1 MKKLFLVLTVA
12 LLTFGITACK
22 PGEDPEDPD
31 DPIVAAPVIEG
42 VEDVDITVGDEFDPM
57 DGVSATDEVDGDLTD
72 DIEVSGTVNV
82 DEVGEYTVTYSVTNS
97 GGKTTTES
105 RDVTVN
111 DLPLTLPTGFF
122 NYRFASSELRN
133 TFFAAAENYLLTTV
147 DGGIPVF
154 ANAGFNIYSGRL
166 QLPVDVHV
174 PVMGF
179 GTAFATMSADD
190 STVLMDDGQP
200 GNVGEYTYRGSLTD
214 NPTTFQQWLYDDSIS
229 ADVIT
234 WFLDAPYTYLFND
247 TMDGY
252 DLVPSMAADMPQ
264 PVDET
269 ITETGMTVSKTWQI
283 PIREGLEWTFHE
295 DVAYDT
301 SAWDNTIDANDFV
314 ATYKRALD
322 EGWFR
327 AISGGGDFFTQSNRI
342 LNAEAYYDGDAT
354 WEEVGIK
361 AVDDYTI
368 EFVFANDMSEWNVA
382 YWMGSFVMGPV
393 HLEMWD
399 ALDADGEAYGTTPE
413 NTAYNGAYQMTYY
426 QPDSIVRYAKNPNFH
441 SPDLYFY
448 THLDYRIIEDQEIR
462 WQEFLAG
469 KLEAASVP
477 TANYDA
483 VANDPRLKRVPGATT
498 FRIMINGLGNVEAQ
512 QEQFPGSTYTPEPI
526 LANQD
531 FKRAMYFAIDRQE
544 LAEGVMK
551 TSQTQQFLF
560 TSAYF
565 VDPASGVPFRNTEEA
580 DRVANGL
587 SPDTYGFNPDLAEAY
602 WTAAIDALVADGTY
616 SPGDTISM
624 ELRVFS
630 GSESQVLF
638 GEFIET
644 SFENIFNSEEH
655 DISVDI
661 TVVPTAFPDIYY
673 NFMMTGDFD
682 LSIGGISGST
692 LDAASFLDVFA
703 DDNRGGFTLNWGI
716 DTSTAEIEVE
726 YFNPYLGEEVRELW
740 SYNAITS
747 VLNGEKY
754 IAEGEEAVVPAAKDF
769 EHTPTTVTFTVDQF
783 NNSNFENFSYTLEYY
798 DPAAGYL
805 EVEGQVD
812 VPITSAQVTIEGL
825 NPAFDDY
832 PTTYLGDYQVTINF
846 DYATEEDK
854 TGSSVAPW
862 FMQPEIISESSEV
875 SVDATSA
882 VLAITVDESDYART
896 VTSVEVLDYA
906 DYSDAGAVVDFSDL
920 ANVSI
925 TGLSAETTYMVIF
938 TFDDGNESYVLVTTP
953 AAE

>member
-1 MKKLFLVLTVA
+1 MFLTVA

-22 PGEDPEDPD
+22 PDDGDGPD
-31 DPIVAAPVIEG
+31 DPTPEVTPPVIEG
-42 VEDVDITVGDEFDPM
+42 VEDVDITVGEEFDPM
-57 DGVSATDEVDGDLTD
+57 AGVSATDEVDGDLTD
-72 DIEVSGTVNV
+72 DIEVSGTVDV
-82 DEVGEYTVTYSVTNS
+82 DVVGEYTLTYSVTNS
-97 GGKTTTES
+97 GGETATES
-105 RDVTVN
+105 RTVTVN
-111 DLPLTLPTGFF
+111 NLPVSYPTGFF

-133 TFFAAAENYLLTTV
+133 TFFAAAENYLLTTM
-147 DGGIPVF
+147 DGGVPVF
-154 ANAGFNIYSGRL
+154 ANAGFNIYSSRL
-166 QLPVDVHV
+166 QLPVDEHV

-179 GTAFATMSADD
+179 GTAFASMSADD

-214 NPTTFQQWLYDDSIS
+214 NPTTFQQWLYDDAIS

-264 PVDET
+264 PIDEEV
-269 ITETGMTVSKTWQI
+269 TETGMTVSKVWQI

-295 DVAYDT
+295 NVGYDT

-314 ATYKRALD
+314 DTYRRALD

-327 AISGGGDFFTQSNRI
+327 AISGGGDFFTQANRV
-342 LNAEAYYDGDAT
+342 LNAEAYYDGDAD
-354 WEEVGIK
+354 WADVGIK

-368 EFVFANDMSEWNVA
+368 EFTFVNDMSEWNVA

-393 HLEMWD
+393 HLEMMD
-399 ALDADGEAYGTTPE
+399 ALDADGVSYGTTPE
-413 NTAYNGAYQMTYY
+413 TTAYNGAYQMTFY
-426 QPDSIVRYAKNPNFH
+426 QADSIVRYAKNPNFH
-441 SPDLYFY
+441 SPELYNF

-498 FRIMINGLGNVEAQ
+498 FRIMINGLGTVEAQ
-512 QEQFPGSTYTPEPI
+512 QEQFPGSTYTPEPL
-526 LANQD
+526 LANMD

-565 VDPASGVPFRNTEEA
+565 VDPATGVPFRNTAEA
-580 DRVANGL
+580 ETVANGL
-587 SPDTYGFNPDLAEAY
+587 SPDTNGFNPDLAEAY
-602 WTAAIDALVADGTY
+602 WNAAIDALVADGTY
-616 SPGDTISM
+616 SPGDVIEM

-638 GEFIET
+638 GEFIES
-644 SFENIFNSEEH
+644 SFEGIFNSDEH
-655 DISVDI
+655 NISVDI
-661 TVVPTAFPDIYY
+661 TVVPTQFPDIYY

-692 LDAASFLDVFA
+692 LDAASFLDVFS

-716 DTSTAEIEVE
+716 NTSEADIEVN
-726 YFNPYLGEEVRELW
+726 YFNPYLGEDVREMW
-740 SYNAITS
+740 SFNAITS

-754 IAEGEEAVVPAAKDF
+754 IAEGVEAIVPAAKDF
-769 EHTPTTVTFTVDQF
+769 EYTPTTVSFTVDQF
-783 NNSNFENFSYTLEYY
+783 NNSNFENFTYTLEYY

-805 EVEGQVD
+805 EVEGHVD
-812 VPITSAQVTIEGL
+812 VAITSAEVFIDGL

-846 DYATEEDK
+846 DYVGEGK
-854 TGSSVAPW
+854 SGSSTAPW
-862 FMQPEIISESSEV
+862 WMQPSIIEESSEV
-875 SVDATSA
+875 SVDAASA
-882 VLAITVDESDYART
+882 VLAITLDDSDYART
-896 VTSVEVLDYA
+896 VTSVEVLDYS
-906 DYSDAGAVVDFSDL
+906 DYSDAGAIVDYSDL

-925 TGLSAETTYMVIF
+925 TGLSADTTYMVIF
-938 TFDDGNESYVLVTTP
+938 TFDDGNEAYVTVTTL
-953 AAE
+953 AE

>member
-1 MKKLFLVLTVA
+1 LKKLFLLLTVA

-22 PGEDPEDPD
+22 PDDTPD
-31 DPIVAAPVIEG
+31 DPDPVVVAAPVIDG
-42 VEDVDITVGDEFDPM
+42 VEDVDITVGDEFDPLA
-57 DGVSATDEVDGDLTD
+57 GVSATDEVDGNLTS
-72 DIEVSGTVNV
+72 DIEVSGTVDV
-82 DEVGEYTVTYSVTNS
+82 DTVGEYTVTYSVTNS

-105 RDVTVN
+105 RTVTVN
-111 DLPLTLPTGFF
+111 NLPLTYPTGFY
-122 NYRFASSELRN
+122 NYRFATSELRN
-133 TFFAAAENYLLTTV
+133 TFFAAAERYLLITMDAGV
-147 DGGIPVF
+147 PVF
-154 ANAGFNIYSGRL
+154 ANAGFNIYSSRL
-166 QLPVDVHV
+166 QLPVDEHV
-174 PVMGF
+174 PVMGY
-179 GTAFATMSADD
+179 GTSFATMSADD

-229 ADVIT
+229 ADVIG

-252 DLVPSMAADMPQ
+252 DLAPSMASDMPQ
-264 PVDET
+264 PIDPTV
-269 ITETGMTVSKTWQI
+269 TETGMTVSKVWQI
-283 PIREGLEWTFHE
+283 PIREGLEWTYHE

-301 SAWDNTIDANDFV
+301 SGWDNTIDANDFV
-314 ATYKRALD
+314 DTYKKALE

-327 AISGGGDFFTQSNRI
+327 AISGGGDFFNQATRV
-342 LNAEAYYDGDAT
+342 LNAEAFYDGEAT

-361 AVDDYTI
+361 AIDDYTI
-368 EFVFANDMSEWNVA
+368 EFTFAGDMSEWNVA

-393 HLEMWD
+393 QLELMA
-399 ALDADGEAYGTTPE
+399 ALEADGDAYGTSPE
-413 NTAYNGAYQMTYY
+413 TTAYNGPYTMTYY
-426 QPDSIVRYAKNPNFH
+426 QADSIVRYAKNPNFH
-441 SPDLYFY
+441 DPDLYFF

-498 FRIMINGLGNVEAQ
+498 FRIMINGLGDVEGQ
-512 QEQFPGSTYTPEPI
+512 QAQFPGSTYVPEPI

-531 FKRAMYFAIDRQE
+531 FKRAMYFAIDREE

-565 VDPASGVPFRNTEEA
+565 VDPATGVPFRNSEQAET
-580 DRVANGL
+580 VAEGL
-587 SPDTYGFNPDLAEAY
+587 SPSTNGFNPDLAEAY

-616 SPGDTISM
+616 SPGDEIEL

-638 GEFIET
+638 GQFIKD
-644 SFENIFNSEEH
+644 SFEGIFNSEEH
-655 DISVDI
+655 DI
-661 TVVPTAFPDIYY
+661 TVTVTVTPTQFPDIYY

-682 LSIGGISGST
+682 ISIGGISGST
-692 LDAASFLDVFA
+692 LDAASFLDVYA

-716 DTSTAEIEVE
+716 DTSQANIEVE
-726 YFNPYLGEEVRELW
+726 YFNPYLGENVREMW
-740 SYNAITS
+740 SFNAIAS

-754 IAEGEEAVVPAAKDF
+754 IAEGAEAVVPAAKDF
-769 EHTPTTVTFTVDQF
+769 EYTPTSVTFTVDQF
-783 NNSNFENFSYTLEYY
+783 NNTNFENFSYTLYYY
-798 DPAAGYL
+798 DLAAGYL

-812 VPITSAQVTIEGL
+812 VPITSAEVTIDGL
-825 NPAFDDY
+825 T
-832 PTTYLGDYQVTINF
+832 PTYDLLDYLGDYEVHISF
-846 DYATEEDK
+846 DYASEDDK
-854 TGSSVAPW
+854 SGTSVAPW
-862 FMQPEIISESSEV
+862 WMQPTILADYEQTAET
-875 SVDATSA
+875 ATSA
-882 VLAITVDESDYART
+882 VLSVTINEDDYAREITGAVVYDADTELVAGATVDFADESAITVSGLA
-896 VTSVEVLDYA
+896 
-906 DYSDAGAVVDFSDL
+906 AGASYYVV
-920 ANVSI
+920 
-925 TGLSAETTYMVIF
+925 F
-938 TFDDGNESYVLVTTP
+938 TFDDGFEDYVSVDT